1 MELLKE
7 SDFRKHLKGGLK
19 SGYLFFGEEDYLKM
33 HAVKSLR
40 QAVCPDETLSFFNDL
55 HLDALDFEPSKLLEA
70 LMPMPM
76 MADRKLVLLSGFNL
90 NTARQ
95 NEVDALCEELEALSD
110 YDYNV
115 LILTVAADCLD
126 PGFLPKRPSAVLTK
140 LAKYLTPVQFERCTP
155 ARLNAWVQKHFTHN
169 GVSASP
175 QLCTQMIDF
184 CGRSMYLLANEI
196 DKLSFYTLAHGRTQA
211 REEDLRTV
219 CTPVSEYDAFAF
231 ANALMEG
238 RQETAL
244 AILADYRFRRMDPL
258 IILGDVIRVFC
269 DMENVQAMAADGA
282 SAQEIASVLRIHEFR
297 VGLYQ
302 KSLRQS
308 SQERL
313 RRALNASVA
322 ADAALKL
329 SPQGYS
335 ALEKLICSI

>member
-1 MELLKE
+1 MEIIRE
-7 SDFRKHLKGGLK
+7 SDFRKELKAK
-19 SGYLFFGEEDYLKM
+19 PRAGYLFFGEEDYLKA
-33 HAVKSLR
+33 HAARTAEEAL
-40 QAVCPDETLSFFNDL
+40 CPDAAFSFFNVMK
-55 HLDALDFEPSKLLEA
+55 LDALDFQPGKLTEA

-76 MADRKLVLLSGFNL
+76 MADRKLVLLTGLNL
-90 NTARQ
+90 NTMRQ
-95 NEVDALCEELEALSD
+95 NELDVLCEALAGLSD

-115 LILTVAADCLD
+115 LILTAAADCLD

-140 LAKYLTPVQFERCTP
+140 LAQFLTPVQFERCAP
-155 ARLNAWVQKHFTHN
+155 SRLNAWVQKHFAHN
-169 GVSASP
+169 GVSTSP
-175 QLCTQMIDF
+175 QLCAKMTEF

-211 REEDLRTV
+211 AEEDLRLV

-244 AILADYRFRRMDPL
+244 AILADYRFRRVDPL

-269 DMENVQAMAADGA
+269 DMESVHAMMADGA
-282 SAQEIASVLRIHEFR
+282 SAQEIASALRLHEFR

-308 SQERL
+308 PQDRL